1 MKPQIISGLT
11 VGLMLVATAFGTAKN
26 AQKRKPVSDGQIT
39 IRIRDYAQSNP
50 LVRQHAEEAAGN
62 ILQEAGVAA
71 RWIDSPVGSSSTADC
86 SSTGSPLG
94 LVVNLLPYAMSQ
106 RLHQGGGVLG
116 FALEASGKD
125 FGFIASVFYDVAKD
139 RAAEHQQDL
148 GELLGDAIAHELGH
162 LLLGTSSHSGWGLMS
177 AFWSGNQLRRASQG
191 CLAFSDREAERIQAA
206 LSARALAATAR
217 GEVAESS
224 RVAPTRGTSAAG
236 VEKGSGGTP

>member
-1 MKPQIISGLT
+1 MTGKSQFEF
-11 VGLMLVATAFGTAKN
+11 ATTPN
-26 AQKRKPVSDGQIT
+26 L
-39 IRIRDYAQSNP
+39 NP

-62 ILQEAGVAA
+62 ILQEGVAA
-71 RWIDSPVGSSSTADC
+71 RWIDCPVGSSSTADC

-148 GELLGDAIAHELGH
+148 GQLLADAIAHELGH
-162 LLLGTSSHSGWGLMS
+162 LLLGPSSHSGWGLMS
-177 AFWSGNQLRRASQG
+177 AFCSAISFVVPHRAAWRFGPRSGANSSCTERPCSSR
-191 CLAFSDREAERIQAA
+191 DRERGGRRIVP
-206 LSARALAATAR
+206 R
-217 GEVAESS
+217 GADPRNFRGGCREGFGRHPVTITLRVGS
-224 RVAPTRGTSAAG
+224 RLPSHLCIYVCL
-236 VEKGSGGTP
+236 